1 MLPSFCPNCSK
12 HWASLGLSGSA
23 CWLGWLL
30 GVGAEVEAPS
40 AQESEAQRFSGGA
53 RDVERALR
61 HDVIKSQKKAA
72 MCLPM
77 LLSIPHRR
85 EEEPSSSLLLLAKV
99 PRESFWLIPP
109 SARSDSEKLALVG
122 GLQLKPGDVPAEPF
136 WVGACGGEEH
146 WIGNCVMPCWL
157 ANVRVW
163 PSSSRPRFSK
173 YKNVPRPVYLHERA
187 G

>member
-1 MLPSFCPNCSK
+1 MLPSFCPNCTK

-85 EEEPSSSLLLLAKV
+85 EEELPSSSLLLLAKV

-122 GLQLKPGDVPAEPF
+122 GLHSHSKRHNIVHLLKAELKPGDVPAEPF
-136 WVGACGGEEH
+136 WVGAC
-146 WIGNCVMPCWL
+146 
-157 ANVRVW
+157 
-163 PSSSRPRFSK
+163 
-173 YKNVPRPVYLHERA
+173 
-187 G
+187 